1 MLLAYLDEIGAPGAF
16 VSPSHPRFADSPAFG
31 YGGFIIPEDKAR
43 VFGAY
48 FAEAKK
54 RLFKNEIPEGQD
66 PGRWE
71 KKGAS
76 LLYARVCEERPQN
89 LRVFNSLIGS
99 LRGMGG
105 HLFYYVDEKPVGT
118 PKQTN
123 TGPAE
128 FERREQ
134 SAMYEALN
142 RIARHADKADQSVM
156 VMMDQINEKSRKQ
169 RLPQMYAHILGRAA
183 DFEEMRR
190 IIEPPMHIDSTLSAN
205 IQFADWVCALVKR
218 AVESQLVPNS
228 RYEWLAESKQISAA
242 RGAFTYESKLHLF
255 ERGIPDLVHS
265 DILDP
270 RRPVVND
277 PSMLTPEN
285 RRKLEQVRVA
295 AVRAKNS

>member
-16 VSPSHPRFADSPAFG
+16 VAPSHPRFSDSPAFG

-43 VFGAY
+43 VFGGC
-48 FAEAKK
+48 FAESKK
-54 RLFKNEIPEGQD
+54 NLFSGEIPDGQD

-76 LLYARVCEERPQN
+76 LLYAKVREERPQN
-89 LRVFNSLIGS
+89 LRVFGSLIGT

-105 HLFYYVDEKPVGT
+105 HLFYYADEKPVGT

-128 FERREQ
+128 FEKREQ
-134 SAMYEALN
+134 FAMYEALN
-142 RIARHADKADQSVM
+142 RIARHADKSDQSVM

-190 IIEPPMHIDSTLSAN
+190 IIEPPMHIDSSLSAN

-218 AVESQLVPNS
+218 AVEAQLVSDS
-228 RYEWLAESKQISAA
+228 RYSWLPDSKQLGAA

-255 ERGIPDLVHS
+255 EREMSDLVHS
-265 DILDP
+265 EILDP
-270 RRPVVND
+270 KRPVVNG
-277 PSMLTPEN
+277 PSMIAPEN

-295 AVRAKNS
+295 AMRARNS